1 MDIAA
6 TVGAEMTEVTELLAD
21 GVRAERAGALDRALE
36 AYVAVASSAAD
47 PDLQAQALARQA
59 DVHRT
64 RCDWELALAA
74 ARTAQEVAR
83 SAQLSERVA
92 EAVIAECNVLISQGD
107 FASAMPKMDEVARSN
122 TNPRLRAIAL
132 QNIGSMHAQSG
143 AQGQAELAFRASLAV
158 LQETGYARGEAIA
171 LNNLGRLA
179 LDSNDAEAA
188 LPLLERAFQLARDVD
203 DSELAALAGLNL
215 AWALCIDR
223 NVDRA
228 QDLAMA
234 ALGYFSDCEN
244 RWREIEC
251 LRLIGDLNLRAE
263 DLINAARCYNLALK
277 ISEQIGSEREIR
289 ASEDRIAAL
298 NEHREDAEKAKGS
311 M

>member
-1 MDIAA
+1 MS
-6 TVGAEMTEVTELLAD
+6 EVTELLAE
-21 GVRAERAGALDRALE
+21 GVRAERSGALDRALE
-36 AYVAVASSAAD
+36 AYVAAASSSAD
-47 PDLQAQALARQA
+47 PDVRAQALARQA
-59 DVHRT
+59 DVHRA
-64 RCDWELALAA
+64 RCDWDLAIAA
-74 ARTAQEVAR
+74 ARAAQQVAR
-83 SAQLSERVA
+83 SAKLSERVA
-92 EAVIAECNVLISQGD
+92 EAIIAECNVLISQGD
-107 FASAMPKMDEVARSN
+107 FAAAMPKMDEVARSN

-143 AQGQAELAFRASLAV
+143 APGQAERAFRESLAV
-158 LQETGYARGEAIA
+158 LRETGYERGEAIA

-179 LDSNDAEAA
+179 LDSNDAAAA
-188 LPLLERAFQLARDVD
+188 LPLLERAFQLARDVN

-215 AWALCIDR
+215 ASALCIDG

-234 ALGYFSDCEN
+234 ALGYFADCEN

-263 DLINAARCYNLALK
+263 DLVNASRCYELARR
-277 ISEQIGSEREIR
+277 ISEQIGSDMEAR
-289 ASEDRIAAL
+289 ASQERIDAL
-298 NEHREDAEKAKGS
+298 NSHRDAADRARGN

>member
-1 MDIAA
+1 M
-6 TVGAEMTEVTELLAD
+6 
-21 GVRAERAGALDRALE
+21 DRALE
-36 AYVAVASSAAD
+36 AYVAVASSTAD
-47 PDLQAQALARQA
+47 PDVQAQALARQA
-59 DVHRT
+59 DVHRA
-64 RCDWELALAA
+64 RCDWDLAIAA
-74 ARTAQEVAR
+74 ARAAQQVA
-83 SAQLSERVA
+83 AKAKLSERVA
-92 EAVIAECNVLISQGD
+92 EAIIAECNVLISQGD
-107 FASAMPKMDEVARSN
+107 FAAAMPKMDEVARSN

-143 AQGQAELAFRASLAV
+143 APGQAERAFRESLAV
-158 LQETGYARGEAIA
+158 LRETGYERGEAIA

-179 LDSNDAEAA
+179 LDSNDAVAA
-188 LPLLERAFQLARDVD
+188 LPLLERAFQLARDVN

-215 AWALCIDR
+215 ASALCIGG

-234 ALGYFSDCEN
+234 ALGYFADCEN

-263 DLINAARCYNLALK
+263 DLVNASRCYELARR
-277 ISEQIGSEREIR
+277 ISEQIGSDLEAR
-289 ASEDRIAAL
+289 ASQERIDAVNNHRDAADRARG
-298 NEHREDAEKAKGS
+298 N